1 MNKEPEDDQT
11 EMRVLPD
18 DPTELMLSIF
28 DWPLPEVARKMADSG
43 NKAYIPV
50 LVEFLRFRT
59 GNETNEALLSF
70 MSRIKDNVGPDEVI
84 TVPPEQWRWS
94 WWIEWLGQ
102 HPEVQAPE
110 GYAGWKGELFSVID
124 PGIGAFMYD
133 GVKSYIR
140 IEEIVWGGVAKDGIP
155 DLRNPP
161 AVPAAAASFLNPDD
175 RVFGLSINGERRAY
189 PLRILNPHE
198 MANDSLGGVAFALA
212 Y

>member
-1 MNKEPEDDQT
+1 MNNEPEDNQT
-11 EMRVLPD
+11 GMSRLPD
-18 DPTELMLSIF
+18 DPTELMLATLHQ
-28 DWPLPEVARKMADSG
+28 PLAGVARKMANSG

-50 LVEFLRFRT
+50 LVEFLRFQT
-59 GNETNEALLSF
+59 DDETINTLVSF
-70 MSRIKDNVGPDEVI
+70 ISRIKDNVGPDEVMI
-84 TVPPEQWRWS
+84 FPPEQRRWS
-94 WWIEWLGQ
+94 WWIGWLGR
-102 HPEVQAPE
+102 HPEVRAPD
-110 GYAGWKGELFSVID
+110 GYAGWKGKLFSVID

-133 GVKSYIR
+133 GVKSDLR

-175 RVFGLSINGERRAY
+175 RVFGLSINGEHRAY